1 MSYDLMFQKAIE
13 LQNNGALNEA
23 EAIYL
28 KMLEAM
34 PENSDVWNLLGLVA
48 QSKGNAGRAAD
59 CFLSAIRYAPTPFA
73 PHFFN
78 LGLTYRMLGK
88 KREALEALRRAAD
101 LQPDLKEAWN
111 YLGLTQ
117 EETGDHQEAVKSFC
131 QALDIDGAYN
141 EARANLCFYTNDK
154 ETLLQLA
161 DEQES
166 DFQANLLAAESCGEL
181 TEREHYLRRATAAN
195 PYHTGGLLA
204 LAEARRAA
212 GDETEALQLY
222 HKVLNLDENATE
234 ALLGAADIYL
244 ARGDLER
251 AELYYKKSFDIT
263 RDIAGAHLNYGTL
276 LYRSGRKSDALE
288 EYRTAAVLEPEKP
301 EISYNLALVLKDLG
315 DYEEALGLMFN
326 AHQRAPEREDFSAGI
341 METLTGLATENA
353 ELALKIAENWQK
365 IEPDNVFSRRILA
378 GISGM
383 LTESGDDRLYA
394 EKLFDNFAATYDET
408 LERLNPQIT
417 VEFLRRHGAAAGNVL
432 DLGCGTGLA
441 AQALKTADNTFDGAD
456 VSANML
462 EAARCKGLYR
472 ELYQADAATLLRE
485 MAERATA
492 GRAKEPAEEPEAAGI
507 LARTA
512 TKVPTGRTEANTAV
526 PHNDYDLILAFD
538 VFCYMGNLE
547 EILTAAADLMRRTDR
562 RRAESGKTEA
572 ARAMPELWFTTE
584 SADEERGNDF
594 YLTAAGR
601 YKHRRQ
607 YVEKALQKA
616 GFTEIDAYPLT
627 LRQEN
632 GADVPGVLFRAA
644 NPGKGGN

>member
-111 YLGLTQ
+111 FLGLTQ
-117 EETGDHQEAVKSFC
+117 EETGDHQEAVRSFC
-131 QALDIDGAYN
+131 RALDIDGNYS
-141 EARANLCFYTNDK
+141 EARANLCFYTKDK

-166 DFQANLLAAESCGEL
+166 DFQTNLLAAESCGEL

-204 LAEARRAA
+204 LAEVRRAA

-276 LYRSGRKSDALE
+276 LYRSGRKSEALE
-288 EYRTAAVLEPEKP
+288 EYRAAAVLEPERP

-326 AHQRAPEREDFSAGI
+326 AHQRAPEREDFAAGI
-341 METLTGLATENA
+341 METLTGLAAENA

-383 LTESGDDRLYA
+383 PTESGDDRLYA

-417 VEFLRRHGAAAGNVL
+417 AEFLRRHGAAAGNVL

-456 VSANML
+456 ISANML
-462 EAARCKGLYR
+462 EAARRKGLYR
-472 ELYQADAATLLRE
+472 ELYQADATALLRE
-485 MAERATA
+485 MAA
-492 GRAKEPAEEPEAAGI
+492 G
-507 LARTA
+507 
-512 TKVPTGRTEANTAV
+512 TEANTAV
-526 PHNDYDLILAFD
+526 SHNDYDLILAFD

-547 EILTAAADLMRRTDR
+547 EILTAAADLMRQADR

-584 SADEERGNDF
+584 SADEERGKDF
-594 YLTAAGR
+594 YLTATGR
-601 YKHRRQ
+601 YKHQRA
-607 YVEKALQKA
+607 YVEKTLQKA
-616 GFTEIDAYPLT
+616 GFAEIDAYPLV

-632 GADVPGVLFRAA
+632 GEDIPGFLFRAA
-644 NPGKGGN
+644 RPGKGGN

>member
-23 EAIYL
+23 ETIYL

-117 EETGDHQEAVKSFC
+117 EEIGDHQEAVRSFC
-131 QALDIDGAYN
+131 RALDIDGNYS

-166 DFQANLLAAESCGEL
+166 DFQANLLAAESCGDP
-181 TEREHYLRRATAAN
+181 TEREHYLRRATMAN

-212 GDETEALQLY
+212 GDEAEALQLY

-276 LYRSGRKSDALE
+276 LYRSGRKSEALE
-288 EYRTAAVLEPEKP
+288 EYRAAAVLEPERP

-326 AHQRAPEREDFSAGI
+326 AHQRAPEREDFAAGI
-341 METLTGLATENA
+341 METLTGLAAENA

-383 LTESGDDRLYA
+383 PAESGDDRLYA

-417 VEFLRRHGAAAGNVL
+417 AEFLRRHGAAAGNVL

-462 EAARCKGLYR
+462 EAARRKGLYR
-472 ELYQADAATLLRE
+472 ELYQADAATLLRK
-485 MAERATA
+485 M
-492 GRAKEPAEEPEAAGI
+492 AAG
-507 LARTA
+507 
-512 TKVPTGRTEANTAV
+512 TEVNTAV

-547 EILTAAADLMRRTDR
+547 EILTAAADLMRQTDR

-584 SADEERGNDF
+584 SADEEHGKDF
-594 YLTAAGR
+594 YLTATGR
-601 YKHRRQ
+601 YKHQRA
-607 YVEKALQKA
+607 YVEKTLQDA
-616 GFTEIDAYPLT
+616 GFAEIDAYPLV

-632 GADVPGVLFRAA
+632 GEDVPGFLFRAA
-644 NPGKGGN
+644 RPGKGGN

>member
-23 EAIYL
+23 EDIYL
-28 KMLEAM
+28 KLLEAM
-34 PENSDVWNLLGLVA
+34 PENSDVWNLLGLAA

-59 CFLSAIRYAPTPFA
+59 CFLAAIRYAPAPFA

-78 LGLTYRMLGK
+78 LGLAYRMLGK
-88 KREALEALRRAAD
+88 KREALEALQRAAD
-101 LQPDLKEAWN
+101 LQPDLKEA
-111 YLGLTQ
+111 
-117 EETGDHQEAVKSFC
+117 VKSFC
-131 QALDIDGAYN
+131 RALDIDGAYN
-141 EARANLCFYTNDK
+141 EARANLCFYTKDK

-166 DFQANLLAAESCGEL
+166 DFQANLLAAESCEEPA
-181 TEREHYLRRATAAN
+181 EREHYLRRATAAN

-204 LAEARRAA
+204 LADTLRMADNEA
-212 GDETEALQLY
+212 EALQLY
-222 HKVLNLDENATE
+222 HKVLNLDENAVE

-251 AELYYKKSFDIT
+251 AEIYYKKSFDIT
-263 RDIAGAHLNYGTL
+263 RGIAGAHLNYGTL
-276 LYRSGRKSDALE
+276 LYRSGRKSEALE
-288 EYRTAAVLEPEKP
+288 EYRAAAALEPEKP

-326 AHQRAPEREDFSAGI
+326 AHQRAPEREEFAAGI
-341 METLTGLATENA
+341 METLTGLAANNA

-365 IEPDNVFSRRILA
+365 IEPDNVF
-378 GISGM
+378 
-383 LTESGDDRLYA
+383 
-394 EKLFDNFAATYDET
+394 AATYDET

-417 VEFLRRHGAAAGNVL
+417 AEFLRQHGAVKGTVL

-441 AQALKTADNTFDGAD
+441 AQALKTADSIFDGAD
-456 VSANML
+456 ISAKML
-462 EAARCKGLYR
+462 EAARRKGVYR
-472 ELYQADAATLLRE
+472 SLYQADVTALLQDMAAGAAVKPIAATAAAE
-485 MAERATA
+485 MPA
-492 GRAKEPAEEPEAAGI
+492 G
-507 LARTA
+507 
-512 TKVPTGRTEANTAV
+512 TEANTAV
-526 PHNDYDLILAFD
+526 PHNGYTLIIAFD

-547 EILTAAADLMRRTDR
+547 DVLSAAANLMRQADGEQ
-562 RRAESGKTEA
+562 AESRKTKA
-572 ARAMPELWFTTE
+572 APSSGNGTPELWFTTE

-607 YVEKALQKA
+607 YVEKALHKA

>member
-111 YLGLTQ
+111 FLGLTQ
-117 EETGDHQEAVKSFC
+117 EETGDHQEAVRSFC
-131 QALDIDGAYN
+131 RALDIDGNYS

-181 TEREHYLRRATAAN
+181 IEREHYLRRATAAN

-204 LAEARRAA
+204 LAEVRRAA
-212 GDETEALQLY
+212 GDEAEALQLY

-276 LYRSGRKSDALE
+276 LYRSGRKSEALE
-288 EYRTAAVLEPEKP
+288 EYRAAAVLEPERP

-326 AHQRAPEREDFSAGI
+326 AHQRAPECEDFAAGI
-341 METLTGLATENA
+341 METLTGLAAENA

-383 LTESGDDRLYA
+383 PAESGDDRLYA

-417 VEFLRRHGAAAGNVL
+417 AEFLQRHGAAAGNVL

-456 VSANML
+456 ISANML
-462 EAARCKGLYR
+462 EAARRKGLYR
-472 ELYQADAATLLRE
+472 ELYQADATALLRE
-485 MAERATA
+485 MAA
-492 GRAKEPAEEPEAAGI
+492 G
-507 LARTA
+507 
-512 TKVPTGRTEANTAV
+512 TEANTAV
-526 PHNDYDLILAFD
+526 SHNDYDLILAFD

-584 SADEERGNDF
+584 SADEERGKDF
-594 YLTAAGR
+594 YLTATGR
-601 YKHRRQ
+601 YKHQRA
-607 YVEKALQKA
+607 YVEKTLQKA
-616 GFTEIDAYPLT
+616 GFAEIDAYPLV

-632 GADVPGVLFRAA
+632 GEDVPGFLFRAA
-644 NPGKGGN
+644 RPGKGGN

>member
-111 YLGLTQ
+111 FLGLTQ
-117 EETGDHQEAVKSFC
+117 EETGDHQEAVRSFC
-131 QALDIDGAYN
+131 RALDIDGNYS
-141 EARANLCFYTNDK
+141 EARANLCFYTKDK

-166 DFQANLLAAESCGEL
+166 DFQANLLAAESCGDP

-212 GDETEALQLY
+212 GDEAEALQLY

-263 RDIAGAHLNYGTL
+263 RDIAGVHLNYGTL
-276 LYRSGRKSDALE
+276 LYRSGRKSEALE
-288 EYRTAAVLEPEKP
+288 EYRAAAVLEPERP

-326 AHQRAPEREDFSAGI
+326 AHQRAPEREDFAAGI
-341 METLTGLATENA
+341 METLTGLAAENA

-383 LTESGDDRLYA
+383 PTESGDDRLYA

-417 VEFLRRHGAAAGNVL
+417 AEFLRRHGAATGNVL

-456 VSANML
+456 ISANML
-462 EAARCKGLYR
+462 EAARRKGLYR
-472 ELYQADAATLLRE
+472 ELYQADAAALLRE
-485 MAERATA
+485 MAVGTTE
-492 GRAKEPAEEPEAAGI
+492 EPAAAGI
-507 LARTA
+507 LAGA
-512 TKVPTGRTEANTAV
+512 KANTAV
-526 PHNDYDLILAFD
+526 PHNDYNLILAFD

-584 SADEERGNDF
+584 SADEERGKDF
-594 YLTAAGR
+594 YLTATGR
-601 YKHRRQ
+601 YKHQRA
-607 YVEKALQKA
+607 YVEKTLQKA
-616 GFTEIDAYPLT
+616 GFAEIDAYPLV

-632 GADVPGVLFRAA
+632 GEDVPGFLFRAA
-644 NPGKGGN
+644 RPGKGGN

>member
-23 EAIYL
+23 ETIYL

-111 YLGLTQ
+111 FLGLTQ
-117 EETGDHQEAVKSFC
+117 EETGDHQEAVRSFC
-131 QALDIDGAYN
+131 RALDIDGNYS
-141 EARANLCFYTNDK
+141 EARANLCFYTKDK

-212 GDETEALQLY
+212 GDEAEALQLY

-276 LYRSGRKSDALE
+276 LYRSGRKSEALE
-288 EYRTAAVLEPEKP
+288 EYRAAAVLEPEKP

-326 AHQRAPEREDFSAGI
+326 AHQRAPEREDFAAGI
-341 METLTGLATENA
+341 METLTGLAAENA

-383 LTESGDDRLYA
+383 PTESGDDRLYA

-417 VEFLRRHGAAAGNVL
+417 AEFLRRHGAAAGNVL

-456 VSANML
+456 ISANML
-462 EAARCKGLYR
+462 EAARRKGLYR
-472 ELYQADAATLLRE
+472 ELYQADAAALLRN
-485 MAERATA
+485 M
-492 GRAKEPAEEPEAAGI
+492 AAG
-507 LARTA
+507 
-512 TKVPTGRTEANTAV
+512 TEANNAV
-526 PHNDYDLILAFD
+526 SYNDYDLILAFD

-562 RRAESGKTEA
+562 RRAGSGKTEA

-584 SADEERGNDF
+584 SADEERGKDF
-594 YLTAAGR
+594 YLTATGR
-601 YKHRRQ
+601 YKHQRA
-607 YVEKALQKA
+607 YVEKTLQDA
-616 GFTEIDAYPLT
+616 GFAEIDAYPLA

-632 GADVPGVLFRAA
+632 GEDVPGFLFRAA
-644 NPGKGGN
+644 RPGKGGN

>member
-73 PHFFN
+73 QHFFN

-117 EETGDHQEAVKSFC
+117 EEIGDHQEAVRSFC
-131 QALDIDGAYN
+131 RALDIDGNYS

-166 DFQANLLAAESCGEL
+166 DFQANLLAAESCGDP

-212 GDETEALQLY
+212 GDEAEALQLY

-276 LYRSGRKSDALE
+276 LYRSGRKSEALE
-288 EYRTAAVLEPEKP
+288 EYRAAAVLEPERP

-326 AHQRAPEREDFSAGI
+326 AHQRAPEREDFAAGI
-341 METLTGLATENA
+341 METLTGLAAENA

-383 LTESGDDRLYA
+383 PAESGDDRLYA

-417 VEFLRRHGAAAGNVL
+417 AEFLRRHGAATGNVL

-456 VSANML
+456 ISANML
-462 EAARCKGLYR
+462 EAARRKGLYR
-472 ELYQADAATLLRE
+472 ELYQADAAALLRE
-485 MAERATA
+485 MAA
-492 GRAKEPAEEPEAAGI
+492 G
-507 LARTA
+507 
-512 TKVPTGRTEANTAV
+512 TEANTAV
-526 PHNDYDLILAFD
+526 SHNDYDLILAFD

-547 EILTAAADLMRRTDR
+547 EILTAAADLMRQADR

-572 ARAMPELWFTTE
+572 ALAMPELWFTTE
-584 SADEERGNDF
+584 SADEERGKDF
-594 YLTAAGR
+594 YLTATGR
-601 YKHRRQ
+601 YKHQRA
-607 YVEKALQKA
+607 YVEKTLQKA
-616 GFTEIDAYPLT
+616 GFAEIDAYPLV

-632 GADVPGVLFRAA
+632 GEDVPGFLFRAA
-644 NPGKGGN
+644 RPGKGGN

>member
-1 MSYDLMFQKAIE
+1 MSYDLMFRKAIE

-23 EAIYL
+23 ETIYL

-117 EETGDHQEAVKSFC
+117 EEIGDHQEAVRSFC
-131 QALDIDGAYN
+131 RALDIDGNYS

-166 DFQANLLAAESCGEL
+166 DFQANLLAAESCGDP
-181 TEREHYLRRATAAN
+181 TEREHYLRRATMAN

-212 GDETEALQLY
+212 GDEAEALQLY

-276 LYRSGRKSDALE
+276 LYRSGRKSEALE
-288 EYRTAAVLEPEKP
+288 EYRAAAVLEPERP

-326 AHQRAPEREDFSAGI
+326 AHQRAPEREDFAAGI
-341 METLTGLATENA
+341 METLTGLAAENA

-365 IEPDNVFSRRILA
+365 IEPYNVFSRRILA

-383 LTESGDDRLYA
+383 PAESGDDRLYA

-417 VEFLRRHGAAAGNVL
+417 AEFLRRHGAAAGNVL

-462 EAARCKGLYR
+462 EAARRKGLYR
-472 ELYQADAATLLRE
+472 ELYQADAATLLRK
-485 MAERATA
+485 M
-492 GRAKEPAEEPEAAGI
+492 AAG
-507 LARTA
+507 
-512 TKVPTGRTEANTAV
+512 TEVNTAV

-547 EILTAAADLMRRTDR
+547 EILTAAADLMRQTDR

-584 SADEERGNDF
+584 SADEERGKDF
-594 YLTAAGR
+594 YLTATGR
-601 YKHRRQ
+601 YKHQRA
-607 YVEKALQKA
+607 YVEKTLQDA
-616 GFTEIDAYPLT
+616 GFAEIDAYPLV

-632 GADVPGVLFRAA
+632 GEDVPGFLFRAA
-644 NPGKGGN
+644 RPGKGGN

>member
-1 MSYDLMFQKAIE
+1 MSYDLMFKKAIE

-23 EAIYL
+23 ETIYL

-73 PHFFN
+73 QHFFN

-117 EETGDHQEAVKSFC
+117 EEIGDHQEAVRSFC
-131 QALDIDGAYN
+131 RALDIDGNYS

-166 DFQANLLAAESCGEL
+166 DFQANLLAAESCGDP

-212 GDETEALQLY
+212 GDEAEALQLY

-276 LYRSGRKSDALE
+276 LYRSGRKSEALE
-288 EYRTAAVLEPEKP
+288 EYRAAAVLEPERP

-326 AHQRAPEREDFSAGI
+326 AHQRAPEREDFAAGI
-341 METLTGLATENA
+341 METLTGLAAENA

-383 LTESGDDRLYA
+383 PAESGDDRLYA

-417 VEFLRRHGAAAGNVL
+417 AEFLRRHGAATGNVL

-456 VSANML
+456 ISANML
-462 EAARCKGLYR
+462 EAARRKGLYR
-472 ELYQADAATLLRE
+472 ELYQADAAALLRE
-485 MAERATA
+485 MAA
-492 GRAKEPAEEPEAAGI
+492 G
-507 LARTA
+507 
-512 TKVPTGRTEANTAV
+512 TEANTAV
-526 PHNDYDLILAFD
+526 SHNDYDLILAFD

-547 EILTAAADLMRRTDR
+547 EILTAAADLMRQADR

-572 ARAMPELWFTTE
+572 ALAMPELWFTTE
-584 SADEERGNDF
+584 SADEERGKDF
-594 YLTAAGR
+594 YLTATGR
-601 YKHRRQ
+601 YKHQRA
-607 YVEKALQKA
+607 YVEKTLQKA
-616 GFTEIDAYPLT
+616 GFAEIDAYPLV

-632 GADVPGVLFRAA
+632 GEDVPGFLFRAA
-644 NPGKGGN
+644 RPGKGGN

>member
-28 KMLEAM
+28 KMQEAM

-111 YLGLTQ
+111 FLGLTQ
-117 EETGDHQEAVKSFC
+117 EETGDHQEAVRSFC
-131 QALDIDGAYN
+131 RALDIDGNYS
-141 EARANLCFYTNDK
+141 EARANLCFYTKDK

-212 GDETEALQLY
+212 GDEAEALQLY

-244 ARGDLER
+244 ARGDLKR

-276 LYRSGRKSDALE
+276 LYRSGRKSEALE
-288 EYRTAAVLEPEKP
+288 EYRAAAVLEPERP

-326 AHQRAPEREDFSAGI
+326 AHQRAPEREDFAAGI
-341 METLTGLATENA
+341 METLTGLAAENA

-383 LTESGDDRLYA
+383 PTESGDDRLYA

-417 VEFLRRHGAAAGNVL
+417 AEFLRRHGAAAGNVL

-456 VSANML
+456 ISANML
-462 EAARCKGLYR
+462 EAARRKGLYR
-472 ELYQADAATLLRE
+472 ELYQADAAALLRN
-485 MAERATA
+485 M
-492 GRAKEPAEEPEAAGI
+492 AAG
-507 LARTA
+507 
-512 TKVPTGRTEANTAV
+512 TEANNAV
-526 PHNDYDLILAFD
+526 SYNDYDLILAFD

-562 RRAESGKTEA
+562 RRAGSGKTEA

-584 SADEERGNDF
+584 SADEERGKDF
-594 YLTAAGR
+594 YLTATGR
-601 YKHRRQ
+601 YKHQRA
-607 YVEKALQKA
+607 YVEKTLQDA
-616 GFTEIDAYPLT
+616 GFAEIDAYPLA

-632 GADVPGVLFRAA
+632 GEDVPGFLFRAA
-644 NPGKGGN
+644 RPGKGGN

>member
-111 YLGLTQ
+111 FLGLTQ
-117 EETGDHQEAVKSFC
+117 EETGDHQEAVRSFC
-131 QALDIDGAYN
+131 RALDIDGNYS
-141 EARANLCFYTNDK
+141 EARANLCFYTKDK

-204 LAEARRAA
+204 LAEVRRVA

-222 HKVLNLDENATE
+222 HKVLNLDENAPE

-276 LYRSGRKSDALE
+276 LYRSGRKSEALE
-288 EYRTAAVLEPEKP
+288 EYRAAAVLEPERP

-326 AHQRAPEREDFSAGI
+326 AHQRAPEREDFAAGI
-341 METLTGLATENA
+341 METLTGLAAENA

-383 LTESGDDRLYA
+383 PAESGDDRLYA

-417 VEFLRRHGAAAGNVL
+417 AEFLRRHGAAAGNVL

-462 EAARCKGLYR
+462 EAARRKGLYR
-472 ELYQADAATLLRE
+472 ELYQADAATLLRK
-485 MAERATA
+485 M
-492 GRAKEPAEEPEAAGI
+492 AAG
-507 LARTA
+507 
-512 TKVPTGRTEANTAV
+512 TEVNTAV

-547 EILTAAADLMRRTDR
+547 EILTAAADLMRQTDR

-584 SADEERGNDF
+584 SADEERGKDF
-594 YLTAAGR
+594 YLTATGR
-601 YKHRRQ
+601 YKHQRA
-607 YVEKALQKA
+607 YVEKTLQDA
-616 GFTEIDAYPLT
+616 GFAEIDAYPLV

-632 GADVPGVLFRAA
+632 GEDVPGFLFRAA
-644 NPGKGGN
+644 RPGKGGN

>member
-59 CFLSAIRYAPTPFA
+59 CFLSAIRYAPAPFA

-111 YLGLTQ
+111 FLGLTQ
-117 EETGDHQEAVKSFC
+117 EETGDHQEAVRSFC
-131 QALDIDGAYN
+131 RALDIDGNYS
-141 EARANLCFYTNDK
+141 EARANLCFYTKDI

-204 LAEARRAA
+204 LAETRWAA
-212 GDETEALQLY
+212 GDEAEALQLY

-276 LYRSGRKSDALE
+276 LYHSGRKSEALE
-288 EYRTAAVLEPEKP
+288 EYRAAAVLEPERP
-301 EISYNLALVLKDLG
+301 EISYNLALVLKDLS

-341 METLTGLATENA
+341 METLTGLAAENA

-383 LTESGDDRLYA
+383 PAESGDDRLYA

-417 VEFLRRHGAAAGNVL
+417 AEFLRQHGAAAGNVL

-456 VSANML
+456 ISANML
-462 EAARCKGLYR
+462 EAAQRKGLYR
-472 ELYQADAATLLRE
+472 ELYQADAAALLRNMAAGTAVKPMAATT
-485 MAERATA
+485 MAE
-492 GRAKEPAEEPEAAGI
+492 I
-507 LARTA
+507 LA
-512 TKVPTGRTEANTAV
+512 GTEANNAV

-547 EILTAAADLMRRTDR
+547 EILTAAADLIRQADR

-572 ARAMPELWFTTE
+572 AGTMPELWFTTE
-584 SADEERGNDF
+584 SADEERGKDF
-594 YLTAAGR
+594 YLTATGR
-601 YKHRRQ
+601 YKHQRA
-607 YVEKALQKA
+607 YVEKTLQAA
-616 GFTEIDAYPLT
+616 GFAEIDAYPLV

-632 GADVPGVLFRAA
+632 GEDVPGFLFRAA
-644 NPGKGGN
+644 RPGKGGN

>member
-23 EAIYL
+23 ETIYL

-111 YLGLTQ
+111 FLGLTQ
-117 EETGDHQEAVKSFC
+117 EETGDHQEAVRSFC
-131 QALDIDGAYN
+131 RALDIDGNYN
-141 EARANLCFYTNDK
+141 EARANLCFYTKDK

-276 LYRSGRKSDALE
+276 LYRSGRKSEALE
-288 EYRTAAVLEPEKP
+288 EYRAAAVLEPEKP

-326 AHQRAPEREDFSAGI
+326 AHQRAPEREDFAAGI
-341 METLTGLATENA
+341 METLTGLAAENA

-383 LTESGDDRLYA
+383 PAESGDDRLYA

-417 VEFLRRHGAAAGNVL
+417 AEFLRRHGAAAGNVL

-456 VSANML
+456 ISANML
-462 EAARCKGLYR
+462 EAARRKGLYR
-472 ELYQADAATLLRE
+472 ELYQADAAALLRE
-485 MAERATA
+485 MATGTTE
-492 GRAKEPAEEPEAAGI
+492 EPAAAGI
-507 LARTA
+507 LA
-512 TKVPTGRTEANTAV
+512 GTEANTAV

-547 EILTAAADLMRRTDR
+547 EILTAAADLIRQADR
-562 RRAESGKTEA
+562 RRAESRKTEA
-572 ARAMPELWFTTE
+572 ARAMLELWFTTE
-584 SADEERGNDF
+584 SADEERGKDF
-594 YLTAAGR
+594 YLTATGR
-601 YKHRRQ
+601 YKHQ
-607 YVEKALQKA
+607 QAYVEKTLQAA
-616 GFTEIDAYPLT
+616 GFAEIGAYPLA

-632 GADVPGVLFRAA
+632 GEDVPGFLFRAA
-644 NPGKGGN
+644 RPDKSGN

>member
-111 YLGLTQ
+111 FLGLTQ
-117 EETGDHQEAVKSFC
+117 EETGDHQEAVRSFC
-131 QALDIDGAYN
+131 RALDIDGNYS

-204 LAEARRAA
+204 LAEARRVA
-212 GDETEALQLY
+212 GDEAEALQLY

-276 LYRSGRKSDALE
+276 LYRSGRKSEALE
-288 EYRTAAVLEPEKP
+288 EYRAAAVLEPEKP

-326 AHQRAPEREDFSAGI
+326 AHQRAPEREDFAAGI
-341 METLTGLATENA
+341 METLTGLAAENA

-383 LTESGDDRLYA
+383 PTESGDDRLYA

-417 VEFLRRHGAAAGNVL
+417 AEFLRRHGAAAGNVL

-462 EAARCKGLYR
+462 EAARRKGLYR
-472 ELYQADAATLLRE
+472 ELYQADAATLLRK
-485 MAERATA
+485 MAA
-492 GRAKEPAEEPEAAGI
+492 GTTEEPAAAGI
-507 LARTA
+507 LA
-512 TKVPTGRTEANTAV
+512 GTEANTAV

-547 EILTAAADLMRRTDR
+547 EILTAAADLIRQADR

-572 ARAMPELWFTTE
+572 AGAMPELWFTTE
-584 SADEERGNDF
+584 SADEERGKDF
-594 YLTAAGR
+594 YLTATGR
-601 YKHRRQ
+601 YKHLRA
-607 YVEKALQKA
+607 YVEKTLQAA
-616 GFTEIDAYPLT
+616 GFAEIDAYPLA

-632 GADVPGVLFRAA
+632 GEDVPGFLFRAA
-644 NPGKGGN
+644 RPDKGGN

>member
-23 EAIYL
+23 ETIYL

-111 YLGLTQ
+111 FLGLTQ
-117 EETGDHQEAVKSFC
+117 EETGDHQEAVRSFC
-131 QALDIDGAYN
+131 RALDIDGNYS
-141 EARANLCFYTNDK
+141 EARANLCFYTKDK

-212 GDETEALQLY
+212 GDEAEALQLY

-276 LYRSGRKSDALE
+276 LYRSGRKSEALE
-288 EYRTAAVLEPEKP
+288 EYRAAAVLEPEKP

-326 AHQRAPEREDFSAGI
+326 AHQRAPEREDFAAGI
-341 METLTGLATENA
+341 METLTGLAAENA

-378 GISGM
+378 GISEM
-383 LTESGDDRLYA
+383 PAESGDDRLYA

-417 VEFLRRHGAAAGNVL
+417 AEFLQRHGAAAGNVL

-456 VSANML
+456 ISANML
-462 EAARCKGLYR
+462 EAARRKGLYR
-472 ELYQADAATLLRE
+472 ELYQADATALLRK
-485 MAERATA
+485 M
-492 GRAKEPAEEPEAAGI
+492 AAG
-507 LARTA
+507 
-512 TKVPTGRTEANTAV
+512 TEVNTAV

-547 EILTAAADLMRRTDR
+547 EILTAAADLMRQTDR

-572 ARAMPELWFTTE
+572 AGAMPELWFTTE
-584 SADEERGNDF
+584 SADEERGKDF
-594 YLTAAGR
+594 YLTATGR
-601 YKHRRQ
+601 YKHQRA
-607 YVEKALQKA
+607 YVEKTLQDA
-616 GFTEIDAYPLT
+616 GFAEIDAYPLV

-632 GADVPGVLFRAA
+632 GEDVPGFLFRAA
-644 NPGKGGN
+644 RPGKGGN

>member
-111 YLGLTQ
+111 FLGLTQ
-117 EETGDHQEAVKSFC
+117 EETGDHQEAVRSFC
-131 QALDIDGAYN
+131 RALDIDDNYN
-141 EARANLCFYTNDK
+141 EARANLCFYTKDK

-204 LAEARRAA
+204 LAEVRRAA
-212 GDETEALQLY
+212 GDEAEALQLY

-276 LYRSGRKSDALE
+276 LYRSGRKSEALE
-288 EYRTAAVLEPEKP
+288 EYRAAAVLEPERP

-326 AHQRAPEREDFSAGI
+326 AHQRAPEREDFAAGI
-341 METLTGLATENA
+341 METLTGLAAENA

-383 LTESGDDRLYA
+383 PTESGDDRLYA

-417 VEFLRRHGAAAGNVL
+417 AEFLRRHGAAAGNVL

-456 VSANML
+456 ISANML
-462 EAARCKGLYR
+462 EAARRKGLYR
-472 ELYQADAATLLRE
+472 ELYQADATALLRE
-485 MAERATA
+485 MAA
-492 GRAKEPAEEPEAAGI
+492 G
-507 LARTA
+507 
-512 TKVPTGRTEANTAV
+512 TEVNTAV

-547 EILTAAADLMRRTDR
+547 EILTAAADLMRQTDR

-572 ARAMPELWFTTE
+572 AGAMPELWFTTE
-584 SADEERGNDF
+584 SADEERGKDF
-594 YLTAAGR
+594 YLTATGR
-601 YKHRRQ
+601 YKHQRA
-607 YVEKALQKA
+607 YVEKTLQDA
-616 GFTEIDAYPLT
+616 GFAEIDAYPLV

-632 GADVPGVLFRAA
+632 GEDIPGFLFRAA
-644 NPGKGGN
+644 RPGKGGN

>member
-23 EAIYL
+23 ETIYL

-111 YLGLTQ
+111 FLGLTQ
-117 EETGDHQEAVKSFC
+117 EETGDHQEAVRSFC
-131 QALDIDGAYN
+131 RALDIDGNYN
-141 EARANLCFYTNDK
+141 EARANLCFYTKDK

-181 TEREHYLRRATAAN
+181 TEREHYLRRATTAN

-204 LAEARRAA
+204 LAEARRVA
-212 GDETEALQLY
+212 GDEAEALQLY
-222 HKVLNLDENATE
+222 HKVLNLDENAAE

-276 LYRSGRKSDALE
+276 LYRSGCKSEALE
-288 EYRTAAVLEPEKP
+288 EYRAAAVLEPEKP

-341 METLTGLATENA
+341 METLTGLAAENA

-383 LTESGDDRLYA
+383 PTESGDDRLYA

-417 VEFLRRHGAAAGNVL
+417 AEFLRRHGAAAGNVL

-456 VSANML
+456 ISTNML
-462 EAARCKGLYR
+462 EAARRKGLYR
-472 ELYQADAATLLRE
+472 ELYQADAAALLRE
-485 MAERATA
+485 MAA
-492 GRAKEPAEEPEAAGI
+492 G
-507 LARTA
+507 
-512 TKVPTGRTEANTAV
+512 TEANTAV
-526 PHNDYDLILAFD
+526 SHNDYDLILAFD

-584 SADEERGNDF
+584 SADEERGKDF
-594 YLTAAGR
+594 YLTATGR
-601 YKHRRQ
+601 YKHQRA
-607 YVEKALQKA
+607 YVEKTLQDA
-616 GFTEIDAYPLT
+616 GFAEIDAYPLV

-632 GADVPGVLFRAA
+632 GEDVPGFLFRAA
-644 NPGKGGN
+644 RPDKGGN

>member
-23 EAIYL
+23 ETIYL

-111 YLGLTQ
+111 FLGLTQ
-117 EETGDHQEAVKSFC
+117 EETGDHQEAVRSFC
-131 QALDIDGAYN
+131 RALDIDGNYS

-181 TEREHYLRRATAAN
+181 TEREHYLRRATTAN

-212 GDETEALQLY
+212 GDEAEALQLY
-222 HKVLNLDENATE
+222 YKVLNLDENATE

-276 LYRSGRKSDALE
+276 LYRSERKSEALE
-288 EYRTAAVLEPEKP
+288 EYRAAAVLEPEKP

-326 AHQRAPEREDFSAGI
+326 AHQRAPEREDFAAGI

-383 LTESGDDRLYA
+383 PAESGDDRLYA

-417 VEFLRRHGAAAGNVL
+417 AEFLRRHGAAAGNVL

-456 VSANML
+456 ISANML
-462 EAARCKGLYR
+462 EAARRKGLYR
-472 ELYQADAATLLRE
+472 ELYQADAAALLRN
-485 MAERATA
+485 M
-492 GRAKEPAEEPEAAGI
+492 AAG
-507 LARTA
+507 
-512 TKVPTGRTEANTAV
+512 TEANNAV
-526 PHNDYDLILAFD
+526 SYNDYDLILAFD

-562 RRAESGKTEA
+562 RRAGSGKTEA

-584 SADEERGNDF
+584 SADEERGKDF
-594 YLTAAGR
+594 YLTATGR
-601 YKHRRQ
+601 YKHQRA
-607 YVEKALQKA
+607 YVEKTLQDA
-616 GFTEIDAYPLT
+616 GFAEIDAYPLV

-632 GADVPGVLFRAA
+632 GEDVPGFLFRAA
-644 NPGKGGN
+644 RPDKGGN

>member
-78 LGLTYRMLGK
+78 LGLTCRMLGK

-111 YLGLTQ
+111 FLGLTQ
-117 EETGDHQEAVKSFC
+117 EETGDHQEAVRSFC
-131 QALDIDGAYN
+131 RALDIDGNYN
-141 EARANLCFYTNDK
+141 EARANLCFYTKDK

-276 LYRSGRKSDALE
+276 LYRSGRKSEALE
-288 EYRTAAVLEPEKP
+288 EYRAAAVLEPEKP

-326 AHQRAPEREDFSAGI
+326 AHQRAPEREDFAAGI
-341 METLTGLATENA
+341 METLTGLAAENA

-383 LTESGDDRLYA
+383 PTESGDDRLYA

-417 VEFLRRHGAAAGNVL
+417 AEFLRRHGAAAGNVL

-456 VSANML
+456 ISANML
-462 EAARCKGLYR
+462 EAARRKGLYR
-472 ELYQADAATLLRE
+472 ELYQADATALLRE
-485 MAERATA
+485 MAA
-492 GRAKEPAEEPEAAGI
+492 G
-507 LARTA
+507 
-512 TKVPTGRTEANTAV
+512 TEANTAV
-526 PHNDYDLILAFD
+526 SHNDYDLILAFD

-584 SADEERGNDF
+584 SADEERGKDF
-594 YLTAAGR
+594 YLTATGR
-601 YKHRRQ
+601 YKHQRA
-607 YVEKALQKA
+607 YVEKTLQKA
-616 GFTEIDAYPLT
+616 GFAEIDAYPLV

-632 GADVPGVLFRAA
+632 GEDVPGFLFRAA
-644 NPGKGGN
+644 RPGKGGN

>member
-23 EAIYL
+23 EDIYL
-28 KMLEAM
+28 KLLEAM
-34 PENSDVWNLLGLVA
+34 PENSDVWNLLGLAA

-59 CFLSAIRYAPTPFA
+59 CFLAAIRYAPAPFA

-78 LGLTYRMLGK
+78 LGLAYRMLGK
-88 KREALEALRRAAD
+88 KREALEALQRAAD

-131 QALDIDGAYN
+131 RALDIDGAYN
-141 EARANLCFYTNDK
+141 EARANLCFYTKDK

-166 DFQANLLAAESCGEL
+166 DFQANLLAAESCEEPA
-181 TEREHYLRRATAAN
+181 EREHYLRRATAAN

-204 LAEARRAA
+204 LADTLRMADSEA
-212 GDETEALQLY
+212 EALQLY
-222 HKVLNLDENATE
+222 HKVLNLDENAVE

-251 AELYYKKSFDIT
+251 AEIYYKKSFDIT
-263 RDIAGAHLNYGTL
+263 RGIAGAHLNYGTL
-276 LYRSGRKSDALE
+276 LYRSGRKSEALE
-288 EYRTAAVLEPEKP
+288 EYRAAAALEPEKP

-326 AHQRAPEREDFSAGI
+326 AHQRAPEREEFAAGI
-341 METLTGLATENA
+341 METLTGLAANNA

-383 LTESGDDRLYA
+383 PAESSDDRLYA

-417 VEFLRRHGAAAGNVL
+417 AEFLRQHGAVKGTVL

-441 AQALKTADNTFDGAD
+441 AQALKTADSIFDGAD
-456 VSANML
+456 ISAKML
-462 EAARCKGLYR
+462 EAARRKGVYR
-472 ELYQADAATLLRE
+472 SLYQADVTALLQDMAAGAAVKPIAAT
-485 MAERATA
+485 ATA
-492 GRAKEPAEEPEAAGI
+492 EMPAG
-507 LARTA
+507 
-512 TKVPTGRTEANTAV
+512 TEANTAV
-526 PHNDYDLILAFD
+526 PHNGYTLIIAFD

-547 EILTAAADLMRRTDR
+547 DVLNAAADLMRQADGEQ
-562 RRAESGKTEA
+562 AESRKTKA
-572 ARAMPELWFTTE
+572 APSSGNGTPELWFTTE
-584 SADEERGNDF
+584 SADKERGNDF

-607 YVEKALQKA
+607 YVEKALHKA
-616 GFTEIDAYPLT
+616 GFTEIAAYPLT

>member
-111 YLGLTQ
+111 FLGLTQ
-117 EETGDHQEAVKSFC
+117 EETGDHQEAVRSFC
-131 QALDIDGAYN
+131 RALDIDDNYN
-141 EARANLCFYTNDK
+141 EARANLCFYTKDK

-204 LAEARRAA
+204 LAEVRRAA
-212 GDETEALQLY
+212 GDEAEALQLY

-276 LYRSGRKSDALE
+276 LYRSGRKSEALE
-288 EYRTAAVLEPEKP
+288 EYRAAAVLEPERP

-326 AHQRAPEREDFSAGI
+326 AHQRAPEREDFAAGI
-341 METLTGLATENA
+341 METLTGLAAENA

-383 LTESGDDRLYA
+383 PTESGDDRLYA

-417 VEFLRRHGAAAGNVL
+417 AEFLRRHGAAAGNVL

-456 VSANML
+456 ISANML
-462 EAARCKGLYR
+462 EAARRKGLYR
-472 ELYQADAATLLRE
+472 ELYQADAAALLRN
-485 MAERATA
+485 M
-492 GRAKEPAEEPEAAGI
+492 AAG
-507 LARTA
+507 
-512 TKVPTGRTEANTAV
+512 TEANNAV
-526 PHNDYDLILAFD
+526 SYNDYDLILAFD

-562 RRAESGKTEA
+562 RRAGSGKTEA

-584 SADEERGNDF
+584 SADEERGKDF
-594 YLTAAGR
+594 YLTATGR
-601 YKHRRQ
+601 YKHQRA
-607 YVEKALQKA
+607 YVEKTLQDA
-616 GFTEIDAYPLT
+616 EFAEIDAYPLA

-632 GADVPGVLFRAA
+632 GEDVPGFLFRAA
-644 NPGKGGN
+644 RPGKGGN

>member
-23 EAIYL
+23 EDIYL
-28 KMLEAM
+28 KLLEAM
-34 PENSDVWNLLGLVA
+34 PENSDVWNLLGLAA

-59 CFLSAIRYAPTPFA
+59 CFLAAIRYAPAPFA

-78 LGLTYRMLGK
+78 LGLAYRMLGK
-88 KREALEALRRAAD
+88 KREALEALQRAAD

-141 EARANLCFYTNDK
+141 EARANLCFYTKDK

-166 DFQANLLAAESCGEL
+166 DFQANLLAAESCEEPA
-181 TEREHYLRRATAAN
+181 EREHYLRRATAAN

-204 LAEARRAA
+204 LADTLRMADNEA
-212 GDETEALQLY
+212 EALQLY
-222 HKVLNLDENATE
+222 HKVLNLDENAVE
-234 ALLGAADIYL
+234 ALLGAAEIYL

-251 AELYYKKSFDIT
+251 AEIYYKKSFDIT
-263 RDIAGAHLNYGTL
+263 RGIAGAHLNYGIL
-276 LYRSGRKSDALE
+276 LYRSGRKSEALE
-288 EYRTAAVLEPEKP
+288 EYRAAAALEPEKP

-326 AHQRAPEREDFSAGI
+326 AHQRAPEREEFAAGI
-341 METLTGLATENA
+341 METLTGLAANNA

-383 LTESGDDRLYA
+383 PAESDDDRLYA

-417 VEFLRRHGAAAGNVL
+417 AEFLRQYGAVKGTVL

-441 AQALKTADNTFDGAD
+441 AQALKTADSIFDGAD
-456 VSANML
+456 ISAKML
-462 EAARCKGLYR
+462 EAARRKGVYR
-472 ELYQADAATLLRE
+472 SLYQADVTALLQD
-485 MAERATA
+485 M
-492 GRAKEPAEEPEAAGI
+492 AAG
-507 LARTA
+507 AA
-512 TKVPTGRTEANTAV
+512 EMPAGTEANTAV
-526 PHNDYDLILAFD
+526 PHNGYTLIIAFD

-547 EILTAAADLMRRTDR
+547 DVLSAAADLMRRADGKQ
-562 RRAESGKTEA
+562 AESRKTKA
-572 ARAMPELWFTTE
+572 APSSDNGTPELWFTTE

>member
-23 EAIYL
+23 ETIYL

-111 YLGLTQ
+111 FLGLTQ
-117 EETGDHQEAVKSFC
+117 EETGDHQEAVRSFC
-131 QALDIDGAYN
+131 RALDIDGNYS
-141 EARANLCFYTNDK
+141 EARANLCFYTKDK

-195 PYHTGGLLA
+195 PYHIGGLLA
-204 LAEARRAA
+204 LAEARRVA
-212 GDETEALQLY
+212 GDEAEALQLY

-276 LYRSGRKSDALE
+276 LYRSGRKSEALE
-288 EYRTAAVLEPEKP
+288 EYRAAAVLEPERP

-326 AHQRAPEREDFSAGI
+326 AHQRAPEREDFAAGI
-341 METLTGLATENA
+341 METLTGLAAENA

-383 LTESGDDRLYA
+383 PAESGDDRLYA

-417 VEFLRRHGAAAGNVL
+417 AEFLRRHGAAAGNVL

-456 VSANML
+456 ISANML
-462 EAARCKGLYR
+462 EAARRKGLYR
-472 ELYQADAATLLRE
+472 ELYQADAAALLRE
-485 MAERATA
+485 MAA
-492 GRAKEPAEEPEAAGI
+492 G
-507 LARTA
+507 
-512 TKVPTGRTEANTAV
+512 TEANTGV
-526 PHNDYDLILAFD
+526 SHNDYDLILAFD

-584 SADEERGNDF
+584 SADEERGKDF
-594 YLTAAGR
+594 YLTATGR
-601 YKHRRQ
+601 YKHQRA
-607 YVEKALQKA
+607 YVKKTLQDA
-616 GFTEIDAYPLT
+616 GFAEIDAYPLV

-632 GADVPGVLFRAA
+632 GEDVPGFLFRAA
-644 NPGKGGN
+644 RPGKGGN

>member
-111 YLGLTQ
+111 FLGLTQ
-117 EETGDHQEAVKSFC
+117 EETGDHQEAVRSFC
-131 QALDIDGAYN
+131 RALDIDGNYN

-195 PYHTGGLLA
+195 PYHTSGLLA
-204 LAEARRAA
+204 LAEVRRAA
-212 GDETEALQLY
+212 GDEAEALQLY

-276 LYRSGRKSDALE
+276 LYRSGRKSEALE
-288 EYRTAAVLEPEKP
+288 EYRAAAVLEPERP

-326 AHQRAPEREDFSAGI
+326 AHQRAPEREDFAAGI
-341 METLTGLATENA
+341 METLTGLAAENA

-383 LTESGDDRLYA
+383 PAESGDDRLYA

-417 VEFLRRHGAAAGNVL
+417 AEFLQRHGAAAGNVL

-456 VSANML
+456 ISANML
-462 EAARCKGLYR
+462 EAARRKGLYR
-472 ELYQADAATLLRE
+472 ELYQADAAALLRE
-485 MAERATA
+485 MAA
-492 GRAKEPAEEPEAAGI
+492 G
-507 LARTA
+507 
-512 TKVPTGRTEANTAV
+512 TEANTAV

-538 VFCYMGNLE
+538 VFCYMGKLE

-584 SADEERGNDF
+584 SADEERGKDF
-594 YLTAAGR
+594 YLTATGR
-601 YKHRRQ
+601 YKHQRA
-607 YVEKALQKA
+607 YVEKTLQDA
-616 GFTEIDAYPLT
+616 GFAEIDAYPLV

-632 GADVPGVLFRAA
+632 GEDVPGFLFRAA
-644 NPGKGGN
+644 RPDKGGN

>member
-23 EAIYL
+23 ETIYL

-111 YLGLTQ
+111 FLGLTQ
-117 EETGDHQEAVKSFC
+117 EETGDHQEAVRSFC
-131 QALDIDGAYN
+131 RALDIDGNYS
-141 EARANLCFYTNDK
+141 EARANLCFYTKDK

-212 GDETEALQLY
+212 GDEAEALQLY

-276 LYRSGRKSDALE
+276 LYRSGRKSEALE
-288 EYRTAAVLEPEKP
+288 EYRAAAVLEPEKP

-326 AHQRAPEREDFSAGI
+326 AHQRAPEREDFAAGI
-341 METLTGLATENA
+341 METLTGLAAENA

-378 GISGM
+378 GISEM
-383 LTESGDDRLYA
+383 PAESGDDRLYA

-417 VEFLRRHGAAAGNVL
+417 AEFLQRHGAAAGNVL

-456 VSANML
+456 ISANML
-462 EAARCKGLYR
+462 EAARRKGLYR
-472 ELYQADAATLLRE
+472 ELYQADAAALLRE
-485 MAERATA
+485 MAA
-492 GRAKEPAEEPEAAGI
+492 G
-507 LARTA
+507 
-512 TKVPTGRTEANTAV
+512 TEANTAV

-538 VFCYMGNLE
+538 VFCYMGKLE

-584 SADEERGNDF
+584 SADEERGKDF
-594 YLTAAGR
+594 YLTATGR
-601 YKHRRQ
+601 YKHQRA
-607 YVEKALQKA
+607 YVEKTLQDA
-616 GFTEIDAYPLT
+616 GFAEIDAYPLV

-632 GADVPGVLFRAA
+632 GEDVPGFLFRAA
-644 NPGKGGN
+644 RPDKGGN

>member
-111 YLGLTQ
+111 FLGLTH
-117 EETGDHQEAVKSFC
+117 EETGDHQEAVRSFC
-131 QALDIDGAYN
+131 RALDIDDNYN
-141 EARANLCFYTNDK
+141 EARANLYFYTKDK

-195 PYHTGGLLA
+195 PYHIGGLLA
-204 LAEARRAA
+204 LAEVRRAA
-212 GDETEALQLY
+212 GDEAEALQLY

-276 LYRSGRKSDALE
+276 LYRSGRKSEALE
-288 EYRTAAVLEPEKP
+288 EYRAAAVLEPERP

-326 AHQRAPEREDFSAGI
+326 AHQRAPEREDFAAGI
-341 METLTGLATENA
+341 METLTGLAAESA

-383 LTESGDDRLYA
+383 PTESGDDRLYA

-417 VEFLRRHGAAAGNVL
+417 AEFLRRHGAAAGNVL

-462 EAARCKGLYR
+462 EAARRKGLYR

-507 LARTA
+507 LARKA

-526 PHNDYDLILAFD
+526 SYNDYDLILAFD
-538 VFCYMGNLE
+538 VFCYMGKLE

-584 SADEERGNDF
+584 SADEERGKDF
-594 YLTAAGR
+594 YLTATGR
-601 YKHRRQ
+601 YKHQRA
-607 YVEKALQKA
+607 YVEKTLQDA
-616 GFTEIDAYPLT
+616 GFAEIDAYPLV

-632 GADVPGVLFRAA
+632 GEDVPGFLFRAA
-644 NPGKGGN
+644 RPDKGGN

>member
-111 YLGLTQ
+111 FLGLTQ
-117 EETGDHQEAVKSFC
+117 EETGDHQEAVRSFC
-131 QALDIDGAYN
+131 RALDIDGNYN
-141 EARANLCFYTNDK
+141 EARANLCFYTKDK

-276 LYRSGRKSDALE
+276 LYRSGRKSEALE
-288 EYRTAAVLEPEKP
+288 EYRAAAVLEPERP

-326 AHQRAPEREDFSAGI
+326 AHQRAPEREDFAAGI
-341 METLTGLATENA
+341 METLTGLAAENA

-383 LTESGDDRLYA
+383 PTESGDDRLYA

-417 VEFLRRHGAAAGNVL
+417 AEFLRRHGAAAGNVL

-456 VSANML
+456 ISTNML
-462 EAARCKGLYR
+462 EAARRKGLYR
-472 ELYQADAATLLRE
+472 ELYQADAAALLRE
-485 MAERATA
+485 MAA
-492 GRAKEPAEEPEAAGI
+492 G
-507 LARTA
+507 
-512 TKVPTGRTEANTAV
+512 TEANNAV
-526 PHNDYDLILAFD
+526 SYNDYDLILAFD

-562 RRAESGKTEA
+562 RRAGSGKTEA

-584 SADEERGNDF
+584 SADEERGKDF
-594 YLTAAGR
+594 YLTATGR
-601 YKHRRQ
+601 YKHQRA
-607 YVEKALQKA
+607 YVEKTLQDA
-616 GFTEIDAYPLT
+616 GFAEIDAYPLA

-632 GADVPGVLFRAA
+632 GEDVPGFLFRAA
-644 NPGKGGN
+644 RPGKGGN